1 MFLVPIREGMQNA
14 SGVTGAMVPMAARL
28 AGELGGRGI
37 AGAISTSRSYQP
49 CACQLGRYI

>member
-28 AGELGGRGI
+28 AGELGGHGI
-37 AGAISTSRSYQP
+37 AGAIGTSRSYQP